1 MAATMSDV
9 ARVAGVS
16 TKTVSNYFNG
26 YPYMR
31 PETRARIDRAVDEL
45 GYRMNGS
52 ARSLRSGRSRMLALV
67 IPELDSSYL
76 SGLAQNVIE
85 AAEERGFSVLVET
98 TAGRREREVAVL
110 SGMHRQLVDGVIF
123 EPLALGPEDS
133 GLLNMNVPI
142 VMIGQR
148 FFDGLADHV
157 LISDRRAAR
166 AAVEHLLTI
175 GRRRIAV
182 VGVGPAPE
190 PWGAALRRRG
200 AEDALVA
207 AGLSVAEELMVDPGP
222 WSHNS
227 GAGAIARLLDDGVRF
242 DAVFGLNDDL
252 ALGAQWMLQER
263 GLRVPEDV
271 AVVGLDAT
279 KESRVARPS
288 LTTVSPG
295 RGEIAR
301 RAVEMLTE
309 RINGA
314 GKVGQFRTE
323 MVEFELLVRSSTV
336 PGGRVAEA
344 AGTLPSR

>member
-1 MAATMSDV
+1 MVATMSDV
-9 ARVAGVS
+9 ARAAGVS
-16 TKTVSNYFNG
+16 TKTVSNYFNS

-31 PETRARIDRAVDEL
+31 EETRARIERAVAEL
-45 GYRMNGS
+45 GYRMNVS
-52 ARSLRSGRSRMLALV
+52 ARSLRSGRSRMIALV
-67 IPELDSSYL
+67 IPELDSPYL
-76 SGLAQNVIE
+76 SGLAQDVID

-123 EPLALGPEDS
+123 EPLALGPDDS
-133 GLLNMNVPI
+133 GLLNLNVPI

-157 LISDRRAAR
+157 LISDRMAAR
-166 AAVEHLLTI
+166 AAVQHLTAI

-182 VGVGPAPE
+182 IGVGPALA

-200 AEDALVA
+200 AEDALTA
-207 AGLSVAEELMVDPGP
+207 AGLPVEEELMVDPGR
-222 WSHNS
+222 WSHD
-227 GAGAIARLLDDGVRF
+227 AGAAAVARLLDEGVGF
-242 DAVFGLNDDL
+242 DAVFGLNDAL

-271 AVVGLDAT
+271 AVVGIDAT
-279 KESRVARPS
+279 KEARFARPP

-295 RGEIAR
+295 RRVIAQ

-309 RINGA
+309 RMNDAENAGA
-314 GKVGQFRTE
+314 SRTE
-323 MVEFELLVRSSTV
+323 MVDFQLMVRGSTV
-336 PGGRVAEA
+336 P
-344 AGTLPSR
+344 